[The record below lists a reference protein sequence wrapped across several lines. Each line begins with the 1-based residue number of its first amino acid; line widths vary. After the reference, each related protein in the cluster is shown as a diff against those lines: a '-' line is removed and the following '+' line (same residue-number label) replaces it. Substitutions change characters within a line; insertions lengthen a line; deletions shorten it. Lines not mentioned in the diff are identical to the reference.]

1 MDTGFVPDKLVQKW
15 ENPTDGDDTYLVKNT
30 ITPLPHTS
38 YQTIFQCFP
47 SLSLTLLST
56 YLCWPWDINQAQ
68 TPLCIDRWLTSQ
80 RATRFLGM
88 SGANGESMGCLGACC
103 QLWEE
108 WRSGGLPGRGDTCL
122 QQSWKKWACWD
133 NKVREPRFRQREG
146 VESAEVQSQ
155 AGFVWW
161 NWLLSWW
168 AYKNFLC
175 VRVLISMHSVYFLLY
190 HLTLILF
197 IMLFV

>member
-1 MDTGFVPDKLVQKW
+1 MRESNRRWWHLFGKKYDYTSTSHLIPNYIPVFPLLVLDTTLYIFV
-15 ENPTDGDDTYLVKNT
+15 
-30 ITPLPHTS
+30 
-38 YQTIFQCFP
+38 
-47 SLSLTLLST
+47 LTLGYKSGPDST
-56 YLCWPWDINQAQ
+56 LH
-68 TPLCIDRWLTSQ
+68 RWLTSQ

-122 QQSWKKWACWD
+122 QQSWKKWACWG